1 MATRI
6 PHKHDGASGGKSIHI
21 SDAVTQPLDKTPLF
35 TEYERQQLEA
45 YNVERLRR
53 RTEATQL
60 YEPLPLQEAFHRS
73 TAPERILRGSN
84 RAGKTL
90 PAAVEIAWAMTNRHP
105 YRDYPSE
112 GRVFAVGES
121 ERHIATVMWH
131 KLSRQQVKMRIIRDL
146 ETGIWRAYR
155 PWVEGDRN
163 SETRPMPPLIPHR
176 MIASITWYSKAYD
189 CPRMV
194 KLKSGW
200 EIHFFSGAGKPPQG
214 SDIAICWLDEEIPVE
229 EWYLEMSARLLD
241 QSGNFIWSATPQTGG
256 DQLWNLHL
264 RAEEEKG
271 SENPQVTEFPMLLMD
286 NPYIDKRQKKL
297 LADKYAHDPDAYRV
311 RIQGEYLI
319 TSFRVYPT
327 YSLTRHG
334 CDKFDIPDNWC
345 RYVAIDPGH
354 RVCAAL
360 FAAVPPPEMEQQH
373 IYIYD
378 ELYIRDCDASMFA
391 EKMKHKCAGQNIQ
404 AFIIDRHGSIG
415 TEAGTGETI
424 WQQYME
430 ALHQQKV
437 ESRATGSGFIFAD
450 GKVKDGLMKVRKW
463 LGGRVQE
470 DKAPY
475 LQMFRGFTS
484 MLDHELERYH
494 KRRQKGHII
503 DDPDQKDC
511 HAADCLRYLAMYKCS
526 YVVPGKMK
534 SSPIREYLDKKHERF
549 NRKNPRQAL
558 RLSAGK
564 QPGT

>member
-1 MATRI
+1 
-6 PHKHDGASGGKSIHI
+6 
-21 SDAVTQPLDKTPLF
+21 
-35 TEYERQQLEA
+35 
-45 YNVERLRR
+45 
-53 RTEATQL
+53 
-60 YEPLPLQEAFHRS
+60 
-73 TAPERILRGSN
+73 
-84 RAGKTL
+84 
-90 PAAVEIAWAMTNRHP
+90 
-105 YRDYPSE
+105 
-112 GRVFAVGES
+112 
-121 ERHIATVMWH
+121 
-131 KLSRQQVKMRIIRDL
+131 
-146 ETGIWRAYR
+146 
-155 PWVEGDRN
+155 
-163 SETRPMPPLIPHR
+163 
-176 MIASITWYSKAYD
+176 
-189 CPRMV
+189 
-194 KLKSGW
+194 
-200 EIHFFSGAGKPPQG
+200 
-214 SDIAICWLDEEIPVE
+214 
-229 EWYLEMSARLLD
+229 
-241 QSGNFIWSATPQTGG
+241 
-256 DQLWNLHL
+256 
-264 RAEEEKG
+264 
-271 SENPQVTEFPMLLMD
+271 MLLMD

-503 DDPDQKDC
+503 DDPDQ
-511 HAADCLRYLAMYKCS
+511 
-526 YVVPGKMK
+526 
-534 SSPIREYLDKKHERF
+534 
-549 NRKNPRQAL
+549 
-558 RLSAGK
+558 
-564 QPGT
+564 